1 QPPMKLRDAITS
13 RLKIMAKL
21 DISEK
26 RLPQDGRIKIK
37 MKLQGKNREMDY
49 RVSVL
54 PTLFGEKIV
63 LRLLDK
69 ENLMLDMTRLGFEQ
83 ESLTKFEEAIF
94 KPYGMA
100 LVTAPTGWGKAKT
113 LSSSISPVSTPQIT
127 IITA

>member
-1 QPPMKLRDAITS
+1 MIIRYRIDGVLYDVMHPPLKMRDALIS
-13 RLKIMAKL
+13 RIKIMSKL

-37 MKLQGKNREMDY
+37 IKLQGKNREMDY

-69 ENLMLDMTRLGFEQ
+69 ENLMLDMTRLASGEVVARRAQ
-83 ESLTKFEEAIF
+83 A
-94 KPYGMA
+94 A
-100 LVTAPTGWGKAKT
+100 LCM
-113 LSSSISPVSTPQIT
+113 
-127 IITA
+127 

>member
-1 QPPMKLRDAITS
+1 MKLRDAITS

-37 MKLQGKNREMDY
+37 MKLQGKNRELDY

-54 PTLFGEKIV
+54 PTLFGEEIV

-69 ENLMLDMTRLGFEQ
+69 ENLMVDMTRLGPEQ
-83 ESLTKFEEAIF
+83 ESRDKFGKAIF
-94 KPYGMA
+94 EPYGMGP
-100 LVTAPTGWGKAKT
+100 VRGPTGSGQSNT
-113 LSSSISPVSTPQIT
+113 RRS
-127 IITA
+127 